1 VVLVLTV
8 TLAMVVGCGSES
20 TIKPGTD
27 SDAVVWTKLTSFP
40 ADRSVVIYPDWLGD
54 SVAFC
59 ALDQNPAQ
67 QALLRIGFLDMKDPS
82 KATISTY
89 PGPANWID
97 ARPRWLRSGLVVFES
112 TRDLINRQS
121 DLYTR
126 VVQTGQDHRLLATAG
141 GDEHYPA
148 PRPGTPGLV
157 YEEGADLRGR
167 LVIWPDTTTLAN
179 RQYLTR
185 SGFPVGEPAWD
196 PTGSKV
202 VFASDS
208 VGVDSHGQPITYR
221 HLWWT
226 APPDTTSHQLTFG
239 PNQDQSPLFSP
250 DGTKILFA
258 SGRGDRSA
266 LWIMDPVGGEAA
278 GLKRVAFE
286 DVGATIFTPC
296 WSPDGT
302 RIIVSSDGR
311 GYGRQL
317 WVLSNLDLTLP

>member
-1 VVLVLTV
+1 ML
-8 TLAMVVGCGSES
+8 VGCGSES
-20 TIKPGTD
+20 TIDPGTD
-27 SDAVVWTKLTSFP
+27 PDAVVWTKLTSFP
-40 ADRSVVIYPDWLGD
+40 ASRSFVIYPDWLGD

-59 ALDQNPAQ
+59 ALDQNLAQ

-82 KATISTY
+82 KAVISTY

-126 VVQTGQDHRLLATAG
+126 VVETGQDHRLLTTTG
-141 GDEHYPA
+141 SDEHYPA
-148 PRPGTPGLV
+148 PRPGTAGLV

-167 LVIWPDTTTLAN
+167 LVLWPDTTTLAN
-179 RQYLTR
+179 RVYLTR
-185 SGFPVGEPAWD
+185 FGFPVGEPSWD

-208 VGVDSHGQPITYR
+208 AGVDSHGQPITYR

-239 PNQDQSPLFSP
+239 PNQDQSPLYSP
-250 DGTKILFA
+250 DGTKILFV

-266 LWIMDPVGGEAA
+266 LWIVDPVGGEGA

>member
-1 VVLVLTV
+1 
-8 TLAMVVGCGSES
+8 MVVGCGSES
-20 TIKPGTD
+20 TIDPGID
-27 SDAVVWTKLTSFP
+27 PDAVVWTKLTSFP
-40 ADRSVVIYPDWLGD
+40 VGRSTAIYPDWQGD
-54 SVAFC
+54 SVVFC
-59 ALDQNPAQ
+59 AIDQNPLQ
-67 QALLRIGFLDMKDPS
+67 QPFLRIGALDMKDPS
-82 KATISTY
+82 KAIISTY
-89 PGPANWID
+89 PGPARWLD

-112 TRDLINRQS
+112 TRDTINRQS

-126 VVQTGQDHRLLATAG
+126 DLDTGQDKRLLFTPG

-157 YEEGADLRGR
+157 YEEGPDLRGR
-167 LVIWPDTTTLAN
+167 LVIWPDTTTVAN

-185 SGFPVGEPAWD
+185 SGFLVGEPAWD

-208 VGVDSHGQPITYR
+208 VGVDSHGKPITYR

-239 PNQDQSPLFSP
+239 PYQDQSPLYSP
-250 DGTKILFA
+250 DGTKILFV
-258 SGRGDRSA
+258 SGRGERSA
-266 LWIMDPVGGEAA
+266 LWIMDPVGGEGA
-278 GLKRVAFE
+278 GLKRIAFE